1 MVPDIKTML
10 KLILVLIYG
19 RFYITAYSQGKIPFE
34 SQMRILFNEVLGKIS
49 RRSSFSRLVKKKK
62 GDFRF
67 LIESDAWRV
76 SFCFRSL
83 CISAI
88 L

>member
-1 MVPDIKTML
+1 MKTIVKWTL
-10 KLILVLIYG
+10 LPIYG
-19 RFYITAYSQGKIPFE
+19 RFYITDYSQVNIIFE
-34 SQMRILFNEVLGKIS
+34 TKMRMAFNEVLEKIS
-49 RRSSFSRLVKKKK
+49 TYSSFYRPVKNKM

-67 LIESDAWRV
+67 WIESDAWRV

-83 CISAI
+83 YIASI